1 MRSTMVGVRGVR
13 SLVALVGMGVALA
26 ACGNDGAGDTG
37 ANANAGAG
45 GQGGATQ
52 TLDVAAAAD
61 AAAHDGGQAAQDVQA
76 GTAEPDAST
85 GVAEDTGK
93 VEDTAAAAVGD
104 SAEAQ
109 DGAALVGD
117 DAADSGSAPDTGSA
131 DTGSADT
138 GSADTGSA
146 DTGSADSVGADS
158 TVADSASAD
167 TAAAGDTAAVDA
179 APAPKVVRFA
189 ALGDAGTG
197 SAEQYAV
204 GKALGEKCKQDGC
217 DFVLYLG
224 DNFYDT
230 GVKDENDKQ
239 FAEKFEKPYET
250 VDAPFYVVLGNHDYG
265 AGGAGAEFLK
275 KDFYVKYSKKNP
287 KFHLPDAWWNVQVEH
302 VHLFALDSN
311 ALLYGDV
318 LPFIIQKQLAEVDA
332 AIKASTAPWK
342 ISFAHHPMRSN
353 GPHGNAGCYEGA
365 KAAPIPQLCGLI
377 PVASGKGVKEAYD
390 KLLCGRVDVHLSGH
404 DHGRQWLDKAAST
417 KFCKDVELLVSGG
430 GAKTTNVETKSKGG
444 FEFNPFHFQDADK
457 SGFLYVEIT
466 GDTFKGQ
473 FIDSAGKVE
482 FERSFQRTPK

>member
-1 MRSTMVGVRGVR
+1 MRSGTLGVRWLR
-13 SLVALVGMGVALA
+13 ALVVVAAGVALG
-26 ACGNDGAGDTG
+26 ACGNDGPGES
-37 ANANAGAG
+37 
-45 GQGGATQ
+45 
-52 TLDVAAAAD
+52 AAKASSGSNGTADNVFDIKSFAD
-61 AAAHDGGQAAQDVQA
+61 ATANDAGSQGSDVVAGVPDPDTSNTGSQRAEDTDSAASGD
-76 GTAEPDAST
+76 PDAST
-85 GVAEDTGK
+85 LAGDDTGDT
-93 VEDTAAAAVGD
+93 VEADATTSADTAPA
-104 SAEAQ
+104 
-109 DGAALVGD
+109 D
-117 DAADSGSAPDTGSA
+117 DAAPANDTASADTAPADDAAPANDTVSADDTSVAADAGNAEA

-138 GSADTGSA
+138 
-146 DTGSADSVGADS
+146 
-158 TVADSASAD
+158 
-167 TAAAGDTAAVDA
+167 A

-204 GKALGEKCKQDGC
+204 GKALGDKCKQSGC

-302 VHLFALDSN
+302 VHFFALDSN

-365 KAAPIPQLCGLI
+365 KAAPIPQLCGVI
-377 PVASGKGVKEAYD
+377 PVASGKGVKEAYE

-404 DHGRQWLDKAAST
+404 DHSRQWLDKAAST
-417 KFCKDVELLVSGG
+417 KFCKDVELLISGG
-430 GAKTTNVETKSKGG
+430 GAKTTNVETKTIGG
-444 FEFNPFHFQDADK
+444 YEFNPFHFQDADK

-466 GDTFKGQ
+466 GDNFKGQ